1 MKKVLKDTC
10 ILSALMIICVFAVS
24 VIWSGFTAE
33 IMLVL
38 ELFLLAFIIS
48 VTLFLIDEW
57 SSLPIVADYIV
68 KFFAVSGIVMLFGF
82 IAGWF
87 YPSNFWMVFIYV
99 GAVSVAA
106 YFLDSVKTKRDVEFI
121 NKQIL
126 SRQNRKTDDD
136 KSD

>member
-1 MKKVLKDTC
+1 MKKVMKDTC

-33 IMLVL
+33 ILLVF

-48 VTLFLIDEW
+48 VTLFLTDEW
-57 SSLPIVADYIV
+57 TSLPIAADYIV

-82 IAGWF
+82 VAGWF

-99 GAVSVAA
+99 GAVFAAA
-106 YFLDSVKTKRDVEFI
+106 YFLDSIKTKRDVEFI
-121 NKQIL
+121 NEQIL
-126 SRQNRKTDDD
+126 SRQSRQTDDE
-136 KSD
+136 K